1 MCLCTVYLTSIRTH
15 PATYLLQDS
24 QPCLELCALDHSK
37 PSWRFSGVPSRA
49 GEPHLFSG
57 CQVAWTDDLSL
68 FLKKRMIPK
77 EAGCCRSRDQARE
90 SGRHGLVSWPLK
102 CLHFLFWGLRR
113 TTLSLQH
120 FDDLQKHVRY
130 ELFRITISSR
140 EGSPDLTVAKMRYS
154 LPLACAKDSMDG
166 LPCSFLLFLLAAQTF
181 GSPVRV
187 LGTILLGSRVDE
199 IKKKITTH
207 VLSVRTEGF

>member
-1 MCLCTVYLTSIRTH
+1 MCLCTMYLTSMRTH

-24 QPCLELCALDHSK
+24 QPCLAQQALVEVFGSA
-37 PSWRFSGVPSRA
+37 FQGGRA
-49 GEPHLFSG
+49 PPFLWLVTA

-68 FLKKRMIPK
+68 FLKERMIPK
-77 EAGCCRSRDQARE
+77 EAGCCRSGDQARE
-90 SGRHGLVSWPLK
+90 SGRHGLVSRPLN

-120 FDDLQKHVRY
+120 FEDLQKHVRH

-140 EGSPDLTVAKMRYS
+140 DGSPDLTVAKMRYS

-166 LPCSFLLFLLAAQTF
+166 LPCSFLLFL
-181 GSPVRV
+181 
-187 LGTILLGSRVDE
+187 
-199 IKKKITTH
+199 
-207 VLSVRTEGF
+207 